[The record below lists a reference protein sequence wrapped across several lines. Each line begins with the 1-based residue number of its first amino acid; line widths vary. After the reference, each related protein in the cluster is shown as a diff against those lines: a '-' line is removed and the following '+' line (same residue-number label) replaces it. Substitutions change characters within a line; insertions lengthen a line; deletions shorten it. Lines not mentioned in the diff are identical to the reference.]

1 MNILFNRPSTPEAAA
16 IRERIFNVLPAA
28 SYQMEKLFGLFDIEF
43 SEETQTA
50 CVECRTTPRLLLNK
64 AFLDEYCQ
72 DDGDLFLL
80 ILHELYHVILG
91 HTRLFPRVSPD
102 RQHRLRRGDQ
112 LDALPHGGTHGRHKA
127 LHPDQ
132 QLRFAARAPA
142 APAPGLA
149 G

>member
-43 SEETQTA
+43 SNETETA

-64 AFLDEYCQ
+64 GFLDEYCQ

-91 HTRLFPRVSPD
+91 SHPALPPSLPD

-112 LDALPHGGTHGRHKA
+112 LDALPHGGAHGRHKA
-127 LHPDQ
+127 LHADQ
-132 QLRFAARAPA
+132 RLRFAARAPA
-142 APAPGLA
+142 APAAGLA

>member
-1 MNILFNRPSTPEAAA
+1 MNILFNRPSTPEAMA

-43 SEETQTA
+43 SDATETA

-64 AFLDEYCQ
+64 GFLDEYCR

-91 HTRLFPRVSPD
+91 HTRPF
-102 RQHRLRRGDQ
+102 H
-112 LDALPHGGTHGRHKA
+112 
-127 LHPDQ
+127 
-132 QLRFAARAPA
+132 RAPPLTHILLHA
-142 APAPGLA
+142 VHKPPP
-149 G
+149 

>member
-1 MNILFNRPSTPEAAA
+1 MNILLNRPSTPEAAA

-50 CVECRTTPRLLLNK
+50 CVECRATPRLLLNK
-64 AFLDEYCQ
+64 TFLDEYCQ

-91 HTRLFPRVSPD
+91 HTGSFSES
-102 RQHRLRRGDQ
+102 
-112 LDALPHGGTHGRHKA
+112 
-127 LHPDQ
+127 
-132 QLRFAARAPA
+132 ARSTTSSSTR
-142 APAPGLA
+142 
-149 G
+149 